1 MKKLTAIFLFA
12 GLVLFLPAMHAQQT
26 YVGGQVG
33 IGIPGGEF
41 GESYGLGYGGS
52 AQFLYNL
59 VDENIWV
66 NGHIGYTRFGFSS
79 DRRENVTGSWSTV
92 PLLGSIR
99 YQLSKGNFRF
109 YIGAQ
114 AGLHFISRTL
124 DTKINE
130 VDIRTQTGTETAF
143 GAGILGG
150 FFYPISK
157 SLTLDATLTYNTVLA
172 EELEDGPGYMSLM
185 IGIIYPITL

>member
-41 GESYGLGYGGS
+41 GKSYGLGYGGS

-59 VDENIWV
+59 VEENIWV
-66 NGHIGYTRFGFSS
+66 NGHIGYTRFGYSS
-79 DRRENVTGSWSTV
+79 DSRTDRTGSWSTV
-92 PLLGSIR
+92 PLLGSLR

-114 AGLHFISRTL
+114 AGLHFVSRTIE
-124 DTKINE
+124 TKKNE
-130 VDIRTQTGTETAF
+130 VDITTQSGTETAF
-143 GAGILGG
+143 GAGLLGG

-157 SLTLDATLTYNTVLA
+157 SLTLDATLSYNTLLT
-172 EELEDGPGYMSLM
+172 EELEDNPGFLTLM